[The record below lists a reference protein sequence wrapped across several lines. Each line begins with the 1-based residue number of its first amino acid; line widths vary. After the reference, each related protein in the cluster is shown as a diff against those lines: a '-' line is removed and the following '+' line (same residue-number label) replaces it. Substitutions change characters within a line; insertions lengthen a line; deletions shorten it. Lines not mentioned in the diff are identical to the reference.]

1 MNDRFSININN
12 GQADVHEAF
21 TVLRNGGTISQ
32 SGLVGIT
39 NITRDTN
46 ENPLLPETL
55 LNLQANG
62 YCDLRMASRV
72 TTGKS
77 RVQLLTHG
85 NTRASGVELSF
96 GHQIGATKPSGFFD
110 ISLISPSGNEGNAS
124 GVLSISENGVT
135 IGSTHLDY
143 GWTSRP
149 SGVVAPLVIHQ
160 ESSNSGT
167 IALKQQA
174 DSASAASG
182 YGQIYVKEYYVYET
196 QGNALFYK
204 DPSGVELN
212 LSQNPL
218 DVESNLFFHDV
229 HGNTFAGKQ
238 SPQSRDSIHS
248 NASENTSLGYRAL
261 YNLATDVA
269 TGGSRN
275 VAVGH
280 QAGQAVATGDYNIA
294 IGTRSDYQSNG
305 SRNTTLG
312 YQAGGTSSHN
322 DCVIIG
328 NLAGNDTNVPDATLL
343 IGTGTLP
350 LISGSFSDKT
360 LTVRDGS
367 FNCQNST
374 ESIGLKNYSSSGFL
388 EVVDRDNDSF
398 GSLTTAMAIVFTTSD
413 KESGVLMNF
422 KHNADPMSAVSAST
436 YHPFTDT
443 PDRPY
448 AELNGDLRLLGD
460 IKFSDGTY
468 LSSTSSLG
476 TEGGT
481 GIKLSSHHA
490 GPNTRY
496 NLDFETLTDSL
507 SLSDS
512 IDTSQ
517 SFIAI
522 SVPSG
527 SYNDGVYEGYPVTRL
542 SVQGLTDLVES
553 GFATVGNNCN
563 MLFTSTENEIDTYKN
578 RNSVFVGCSAGSA
591 ATGWKN
597 GVFIG
602 TEAGKAATT
611 PNGGLP
617 SNGVDTP
624 VVFIGNSAGF
634 DADNVTESIF
644 IGNEAGKNSSGAE
657 ESIFIGPNAGTNS
670 NFKYSIGIGK
680 NALFGGL
687 STIEGGSGNIEMTT
701 AVHGDSRLFYGVD
714 TSNKVNIGNVVA
726 GDMENKKI
734 SIGVA
739 ELSPSAILDVK
750 FSSNAN
756 HSEAGHVQAWWT
768 DDNPSCAISSA
779 PASGFMQSDP
789 NPGKESILRPIFMD
803 AKVGSSQIPKNGGSR
818 DDVQIW
824 VDGFATSPPQYIKVT
839 NRGNSNIAAHRFIVV
854 VKMGNEYRA
863 INGL

>member
-62 YCDLRMASRV
+62 DCDLRMASRV

-110 ISLISPSGNEGNAS
+110 ISLISPNGNEGKAS

-167 IALKQQA
+167 IALRQQT
-174 DSASAASG
+174 DSASAADN

-218 DVESNLFFHDV
+218 DVESNLVFHDAQ
-229 HGNTFAGKQ
+229 GNTFAGKQ
-238 SPQSRDSIHS
+238 SPQNRSGVLSPG
-248 NASENTSLGYRAL
+248 SENTSLGYRAL
-261 YNLATDVA
+261 YNLATGA
-269 TGGSRN
+269 SRN

-280 QAGQAVATGDYNIA
+280 QAGEAVATGDYNIA

-312 YQAGGTSSHN
+312 YQAGGNSSHN
-322 DCVIIG
+322 DCIVIG
-328 NLAGNDTNVPDATLL
+328 YAAGHNTGLPDATLL

-367 FNCQNST
+367 FNCQNTT

-388 EVVDRDNDSF
+388 EIVDRDNDSF
-398 GSLTTAMAIVFTTSD
+398 ASLTTAMAIVFTTSD

-481 GIKLSSHHA
+481 GIKLSSYHT

-496 NLDFETLTDSL
+496 NLDFETLSNALDIDS
-507 SLSDS
+507 D
-512 IDTSQ
+512 IDTQ
-517 SFIAI
+517 NSFIAI

-527 SYNDGVYEGYPVTRL
+527 VDSPVTRL

-553 GFATVGNNCN
+553 GFASVGENCN
-563 MLFTSTENEIDTYKN
+563 MLFTDVEGSIDTAKN
-578 RNSVFVGCSAGSA
+578 KNSVFIGCGTAAA
-591 ATGWKN
+591 ATGWKD

-602 TEAGKAATT
+602 TQAGKGATT
-611 PNGGLP
+611 PNGSLP
-617 SNGVDTP
+617 AVGIDTP
-624 VVFIGNSAGF
+624 VVFIGNAAGF
-634 DADNVTESIF
+634 DADNVTEAIF

-680 NALFGGL
+680 NALFGGPT
-687 STIEGGSGNIEMTT
+687 SGSGNIEMTT
-701 AVHGDSRLFYGVD
+701 AVHGDSRLFYNVD
-714 TSNKVNIGNVVA
+714 ANTSNKVNIGNVVA

-734 SIGVA
+734 SIGNA
-739 ELSPSAILDVK
+739 TLSPTAVLDVRYD
-750 FSSNAN
+750 SVDG
-756 HSEAGHVQAWWT
+756 HDGSEYIQAWKN
-768 DDNPSCAISSA
+768 DDDITCAVSTVA
-779 PASGFMQSDP
+779 CSGFMQSDP
-789 NPGKESILRPIFMD
+789 NDSSKIRPIFMD
-803 AKVGSSQIPKNGGSR
+803 GKTDEEIAVAATGTVSIYSGG
-818 DDVQIW
+818 
-824 VDGFATSPPQYIKVT
+824 VDTVEDIEVV
-839 NRGNSNIAAHRFIVV
+839 NRGNSTITTGKLVVV
-854 VKMGNEYRA
+854 VKVGCEYRP
-863 INGL
+863 IELS

>member
-46 ENPLLPETL
+46 GDPLLPETL

-96 GHQIGATKPSGFFD
+96 GYQIGATKPSGFFD

-167 IALKQQA
+167 IALRQQA
-174 DSASAASG
+174 DSASAADN

-248 NASENTSLGYRAL
+248 NVFQNTSLGYRAL
-261 YNLATDVA
+261 YNLATDVS
-269 TGGSRN
+269 TGGNRN
-275 VAVGH
+275 VAVGY
-280 QAGQAVATGDYNIA
+280 QAGEAVATGDYNIA

-322 DCVIIG
+322 GCVIIG

-388 EVVDRDNDSF
+388 EIVDRDNDSF
-398 GSLTTAMAIVFTTSD
+398 ASLTTAMAIVFTTSD

-422 KHNADPMSAVSAST
+422 KHNADPMIAVSAST

-481 GIKLSSHHA
+481 GIKLSSYHT

-496 NLDFETLTDSL
+496 NLDFETLSNALDIDS
-507 SLSDS
+507 D
-512 IDTSQ
+512 IDTQ
-517 SFIAI
+517 NSFIAI

-527 SYNDGVYEGYPVTRL
+527 VDSPVTRL
-542 SVQGLTDLVES
+542 SIQGLTDLVES
-553 GFATVGNNCN
+553 GFASVGENCN
-563 MLFTSTENEIDTYKN
+563 MLLTDVEGSIDTTKN
-578 RNSVFVGCSAGSA
+578 KNSVFIGCGTAAA

-597 GVFIG
+597 GVFVG
-602 TEAGKAATT
+602 TEAGKGATT
-611 PNGGLP
+611 PNGSLP
-617 SNGVDTP
+617 AVGIDTP
-624 VVFIGNSAGF
+624 VVFIGNAAGF
-634 DADNVTESIF
+634 DADNVTEAIF

-680 NALFGGL
+680 NALFGGPT
-687 STIEGGSGNIEMTT
+687 SGSGNIEMTT
-701 AVHGDSRLFYGVD
+701 AVHGDSRLFYNVD
-714 TSNKVNIGNVVA
+714 ANTSNKVNIGNVVA

-734 SIGVA
+734 SIGNA
-739 ELSPSAILDVK
+739 TLSPTAVLDVRYD
-750 FSSNAN
+750 SVDG
-756 HSEAGHVQAWWT
+756 HDGSEYIQAWKN
-768 DDNPSCAISSA
+768 DDDITCAVSTVA
-779 PASGFMQSDP
+779 CSGFMQSDP
-789 NPGKESILRPIFMD
+789 NDSSKIRPIFMD
-803 AKVGSSQIPKNGGSR
+803 GKTDEEIVVAATGTVSIYSGG
-818 DDVQIW
+818 
-824 VDGFATSPPQYIKVT
+824 VDTVEDIEVV
-839 NRGNSNIAAHRFIVV
+839 NRGNNTIATGKFVVV
-854 VKMGNEYRA
+854 VKVGCEYRP
-863 INGL
+863 IELS